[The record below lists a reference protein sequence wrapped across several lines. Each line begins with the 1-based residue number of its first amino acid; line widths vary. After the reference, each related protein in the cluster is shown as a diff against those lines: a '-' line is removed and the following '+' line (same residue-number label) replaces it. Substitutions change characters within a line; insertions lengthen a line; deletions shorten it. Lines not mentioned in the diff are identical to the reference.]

1 MKRLLVVS
9 LMTILTVS
17 VLAGCRGGTS
27 WCRQGAEC
35 QPYAGPC
42 TDESA
47 SDCNPIYMPGDSLA
61 VPPAGSIPST
71 MESIPTN

>member
-9 LMTILTVS
+9 AMTVLTLS
-17 VLAGCRGGTS
+17 SLAGCRGGTS

-35 QPYAGPC
+35 QPYAEPC
-42 TDESA
+42 TDAYS
-47 SDCNPIYMPGDSLA
+47 SDCNPIYSGDPLA

-71 MESIPTN
+71 MEAVPVN